1 MSRVGASRSCVSR
14 LSRREPRWWSKSIIR
29 KIRKIPTHARARA
42 LLFLCLGVWV
52 CGLRVSAL
60 AETLASAHSV
70 EGARPAATA
79 PISLIY
85 ISRQRSHTSL
95 GPSKLETRCDVDIT
109 NPNPAVLRRYGA
121 GGACGDVPPIPSPE
135 IELPPRKP
143 RKLHPKRQPRL
154 AQQQAQSKAQLRSTT
169 RRRQFLRWM
178 M

>member
-1 MSRVGASRSCVSR
+1 MVVKVDYTKNKENS
-14 LSRREPRWWSKSIIR
+14 
-29 KIRKIPTHARARA
+29 HARARA

-109 NPNPAVLRRYGA
+109 NPNPAVLRRCGA
-121 GGACGDVPPIPSPE
+121 GGAHVGTSRPSQA
-135 IELPPRKP
+135 LKLSFR
-143 RKLHPKRQPRL
+143 RASKLHPKRQPRL
-154 AQQQAQSKAQLRSTT
+154 AQQQAQSKAQLRNTT

>member
-29 KIRKIPTHARARA
+29 KIRKNPTHARARA

-95 GPSKLETRCDVDIT
+95 GPSKLETRCAIY
-109 NPNPAVLRRYGA
+109 NHLPAVRRDGG
-121 GGACGDVPPIPSPE
+121 GGAWGRPARPSHA
-135 IELPPRKP
+135 LKLSFR
-143 RKLHPKRQPRL
+143 RASKLHPKRQPRL
-154 AQQQAQSKAQLRSTT
+154 AQQQAQSKAQLRNTT